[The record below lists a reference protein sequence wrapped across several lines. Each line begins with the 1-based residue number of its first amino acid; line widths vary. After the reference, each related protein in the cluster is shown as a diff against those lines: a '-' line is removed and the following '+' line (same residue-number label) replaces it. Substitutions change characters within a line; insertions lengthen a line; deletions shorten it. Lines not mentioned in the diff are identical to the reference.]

1 MNGQSR
7 TVTTP
12 NGAEQTYA
20 ATKQADRLAILSAL
34 EGAVLGNF
42 NYIPIM
48 DDGEG
53 HLRGRQINYRTEDY
67 IYPLGYGGVK
77 YFTYAYSDQAWDAY
91 VAQSGGLL
99 DYT

>member
-1 MNGQSR
+1 
-7 TVTTP
+7 
-12 NGAEQTYA
+12 
-20 ATKQADRLAILSAL
+20 
-34 EGAVLGNF
+34 
-42 NYIPIM
+42 M

-91 VAQSGGLL
+91 VTQNGGLL